1 MDWPLPVEVNH
12 TEEFQVTGGF
22 QTECRSVEVWG
33 DCVCEIIR
41 DQQRILRDIPFPSEN
56 PVVIGDKAADEVV
69 RDDVEMGVAS
79 VKEGDDEVKSDEEMP
94 PLEEI
99 GGLSQ
104 ADFNRHVETF
114 IRVGTE
120 KLKREEEML
129 ASEKISS
136 PGSSIGMAARLAQP
150 PPGFNEVAETEEPT
164 IPGFGIVSEEDTEYY
179 NFEAPTE
186 AMRISQYV
194 NPQTVD
200 GMESITNG
208 YLADF
213 WKTNHKIHKRHIGF
227 GEDGLPR
234 VFEQVEYEIDGE
246 RMISL
251 YHPNFVSKNIIPFF

>member
-1 MDWPLPVEVNH
+1 ME
-12 TEEFQVTGGF
+12 
-22 QTECRSVEVWG
+22 
-33 DCVCEIIR
+33 
-41 DQQRILRDIPFPSEN
+41 
-56 PVVIGDKAADEVV
+56 
-69 RDDVEMGVAS
+69 
-79 VKEGDDEVKSDEEMP
+79 
-94 PLEEI
+94 
-99 GGLSQ
+99 
-104 ADFNRHVETF
+104 
-114 IRVGTE
+114 
-120 KLKREEEML
+120 
-129 ASEKISS
+129 ISS
-136 PGSSIGMAARLAQP
+136 PGTSIGIAARLAQP
-150 PPGFNEVAETEEPT
+150 PPGFDVMTETEEPT

-251 YHPNFVSKNIIPFF
+251 YHPNFVSKNIIPFISTESWSKIIEIALNTVIGFGTYKKHTFDAIIRPDSVLYWKYLYNSHYRMPVIDLLTNIYFPHIAKKWAIKSFFDLQFEIAEKIVHDLELTPISTDDHVHLL